1 MVRPNAPTTRGK
13 AVKDSLAELLE
24 FTNYFLLMR
33 DAVSRLPETEVL
45 LLSQLNHRVFR
56 YCINDPHQ
64 ANVQFMGTISWARYP
79 GWCPFGRSNKSTSH
93 STTYRTPL
101 GVRLVATMVVRPL
114 WHNYGSQQL
123 VDSHAP
129 IPCFRTYN
137 CARLLPHA
145 KHELAHHQS
154 TSR

>member
-33 DAVSRLPETEVL
+33 DAVSRLPETEAL

-56 YCINDPHQ
+56 YRINDPHQ

-79 GWCPFGRSNKSTSH
+79 GWCPFGRSDKSISD
-93 STTYRTPL
+93 SRVYRP
-101 GVRLVATMVVRPL
+101 RLRVGFV
-114 WHNYGSQQL
+114 
-123 VDSHAP
+123 
-129 IPCFRTYN
+129 
-137 CARLLPHA
+137 
-145 KHELAHHQS
+145 
-154 TSR
+154 